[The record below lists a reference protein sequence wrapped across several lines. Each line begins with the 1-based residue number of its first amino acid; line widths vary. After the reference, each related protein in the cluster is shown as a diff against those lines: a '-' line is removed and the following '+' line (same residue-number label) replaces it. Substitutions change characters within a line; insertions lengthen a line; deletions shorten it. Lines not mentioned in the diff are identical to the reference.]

1 MQRNTRNF
9 SPAPAA
15 PKAPGK
21 PEAPQSVQSVPQV
34 GNALTPGAPAPQA
47 VAALLPQSSLGRAI
61 SHLGGK

>member
-9 SPAPAA
+9 SPAALP

-21 PEAPQSVQSVPQV
+21 PEAPQSAPM
-34 GNALTPGAPAPQA
+34 GNALTPNMSAPAPSVAPQA
-47 VAALLPQSSLGRAI
+47 QSSLGRAI

>member
-9 SPAPAA
+9 SPAAEA

-21 PEAPQSVQSVPQV
+21 PQEAPAGAPM
-34 GNALTPGAPAPQA
+34 GNALTPGVPAPNAAPAA
-47 VAALLPQSSLGRAI
+47 PQSSLGRAI